1 MPHRGDCRKDGPG
14 DPYYCLK
21 KGVGIGKAKATRKVV
36 KKGISKREAKT
47 VSEGITYT
55 TGTTK
60 YGIGRRKGKK

>member
-36 KKGISKREAKT
+36 KGIIAKRTNMIHNILKCLF
-47 VSEGITYT
+47 SLN
-55 TGTTK
+55 K
-60 YGIGRRKGKK
+60 KDGKFIQYI